1 MARKDADMTQ
11 GNVLRQ
17 YIEFALPLMVGLLF
31 QQLYNTVDT
40 VVVGNFVGETA
51 LGAVGS
57 TGNIIN
63 MLIGICNGFSLG
75 AGAVISQAYGAKDHE
90 RIEKAVHTTMTVT
103 FLLCVVMTILGIII
117 VRPGLQ
123 LMRTPDSMLAEA
135 TEYLT
140 IYFAGV
146 SGLLIYNMG
155 SAILRAV
162 GDSRRPLYFLIFSAV
177 VNTVLDL
184 VFVICFHWGV
194 AGVAYATIIAQAG
207 SAVLVLFVLSR
218 EKGAYG
224 LRWRKLHISKDVL
237 GQILRIGL
245 PASIQQ
251 GLTSFSNIFVQGYI
265 NDLGD
270 LSASGWAAYNRIDA
284 FLMVPVMAIGQAST
298 TFVAQNWGA
307 RKPERARRG
316 VRTGILLSLGC
327 MVVCAAAVLKFAHP
341 IASLITDSEAVISYA
356 VRFLQIITPFYLI
369 ITFNQMYAGALRG
382 IGNSLI
388 PTLIMLFSFVLFRQ
402 VYLFAAT
409 SLIVDEQLRFIAVAL
424 SYPTGWIM
432 CSTLEAIAY
441 HRSRLFHP
449 AAHHKSAELDR

>member
-90 RIEKAVHTTMTVT
+90 RMEKAVHTTMTVT
-103 FLLCVVMTILGIII
+103 FLLCVVMTILGVMI
-117 VRPGLQ
+117 VRPGLR

-162 GDSRRPLYFLIFSAV
+162 GDSRRPLYFLIFSAL

-184 VFVICFHWGV
+184 LFVIRFNLGV
-194 AGVAYATIIAQAG
+194 AGVAYATIIAQFG

-224 LRWRKLHISKDVL
+224 LRWRKLRINKDVL

-265 NDLGD
+265 NDLGE

-284 FLMVPVMAIGQAST
+284 FLMVPVMAIAQAST

-369 ITFNQMYAGALRG
+369 ISFNQMYAGALRG

-402 VYLFAAT
+402 IYLFAAT
-409 SLIVDEQLRFIAVAL
+409 SLIADEQLRFIAVAL

-441 HRSRLFHP
+441 HRSRLFLP
-449 AAHHKSAELDR
+449 AAHHKSAEVEQ

>member
-90 RIEKAVHTTMTVT
+90 RMEKAVHTTMTVT
-103 FLLCVVMTILGIII
+103 FLLCVVMTILGVMI
-117 VRPGLQ
+117 VRPGLR

-162 GDSRRPLYFLIFSAV
+162 GDSRRPLYFLIFSAL

-184 VFVICFHWGV
+184 LFVIRFNLGV
-194 AGVAYATIIAQAG
+194 AGVAYATIIAQFG

-224 LRWRKLHISKDVL
+224 LRWRKLRINKDVL

-265 NDLGD
+265 NDLGE

-284 FLMVPVMAIGQAST
+284 FLMVPVMAIAQAST

-369 ITFNQMYAGALRG
+369 ISFNQMYAGALRG

-402 VYLFAAT
+402 IYLFAAT
-409 SLIVDEQLRFIAVAL
+409 SLIADEQLRFIAVAL

-441 HRSRLFHP
+441 HRSRLFLP
-449 AAHHKSAELDR
+449 AAHHKSAEVE

>member
-90 RIEKAVHTTMTVT
+90 RMEKAVHTTMTVT
-103 FLLCVVMTILGIII
+103 FLLCVVMTILGVMI
-117 VRPGLQ
+117 VRPGLR

-162 GDSRRPLYFLIFSAV
+162 GDSRRPLYFLIFSAL

-184 VFVICFHWGV
+184 LFVIRFNLGV
-194 AGVAYATIIAQAG
+194 AGVAYATIIAQFG

-224 LRWRKLHISKDVL
+224 LRWRKLRINKDVL

-265 NDLGD
+265 NDLGE

-284 FLMVPVMAIGQAST
+284 FLMVPVMAIAQAST

-369 ITFNQMYAGALRG
+369 ISFNQMYAGALRG

-402 VYLFAAT
+402 IYLFATT
-409 SLIVDEQLRFIAVAL
+409 SLIADEQLRFIAVAL

-441 HRSRLFHP
+441 HRSRLFLP
-449 AAHHKSAELDR
+449 AAHHKSAEVEQ